1 MNLSISQWWT
11 AVILDVPIKTAFTYG
26 LASLISL
33 GMIAAG
39 GFEPVIACLV
49 LAVSLSSL
57 HFLCLIF
64 GGRFVG
70 SFEATNIRRSRLLRF
85 VLVLISANVF
95 FIASLVALLSVSG
108 GVYNSVLVGMIV
120 AATNLVPVLFVAV
133 TSGLL
138 SLIKLS
144 A

>member
-1 MNLSISQWWT
+1 M
-11 AVILDVPIKTAFTYG
+11 
-26 LASLISL
+26 
-33 GMIAAG
+33 
-39 GFEPVIACLV
+39 
-49 LAVSLSSL
+49 
-57 HFLCLIF
+57 
-64 GGRFVG
+64 
-70 SFEATNIRRSRLLRF
+70 
-85 VLVLISANVF
+85 LISANVF

>member
-1 MNLSISQWWT
+1 MILSTSQWW
-11 AVILDVPIKTAFTYG
+11 AAFILDVVIKTA
-26 LASLISL
+26 LIYWSAALITL

-49 LAVSLSSL
+49 LAASLSSL
-57 HFLCLIF
+57 HFLCLF
-64 GGRFVG
+64 LGGRFVE
-70 SFEATNIRRSRLLRF
+70 SLEEANIRRSRLLRF
-85 VLVLISANVF
+85 VLVLISANVI
-95 FIASLVALLSVSG
+95 FISSLVALLSVSG
-108 GVYNSVLVGMIV
+108 GVYNSVLVSMIV